1 MIQRKIIIISV
12 IIVASI
18 FIIFIS
24 NTQFRSVEKNN
35 PDSTIH
41 NTEKIKSNFYIK
53 EYVLAN
59 GALPNGIL
67 VDRKGLVWIIG
78 SDSHLYKFDPTINK
92 VDSVYT
98 IGNKDETDKKS
109 SLMGWAIVEDNDG
122 FIWFSQLGPKP
133 LWRFDPITERF
144 ELFTSVSAIPF
155 QMKLDEK
162 SGDIWFTTLGD
173 TLGVIQKFEVT
184 DSIPIHK
191 ITEFELDTDT
201 FPSGLFLEDGYV
213 WISGV
218 VGNKL
223 IKFKILKD
231 DKQVFGIDKVLQIP
245 EDNKTRIYSPTDVF
259 VLNNLV
265 WFTEHGT
272 STISKYQLNEH
283 QVRRFPTSSNL
294 FQTTTLPFW
303 IKQSPNGDAL
313 WINEHTGNKIALL
326 NTTDLTLVEYEIP
339 SRPADGSIVYP
350 LGISVDSQNKVWFS
364 EWNVNKI
371 GVIDGNK
378 SIPFDIIVNSTKVR
392 IPRNSNGTTTVIEV
406 TVLKEDD
413 SPLNVNET
421 NTIFLKTSSTMDPSL
436 GLVNITATFTK
447 EMIFFNETTKSESVQ
462 LLINSNFPPSG
473 NYTLAISATNGEV
486 TKSVFLDL
494 IIE

>member
-18 FIIFIS
+18 FIVFIS
-24 NTQFRSVEKNN
+24 GIQLRSVEKNN
-35 PDSTIH
+35 SDNIIQ
-41 NTEKIKSNFYIK
+41 NTEKLIPYSFIK
-53 EYVLAN
+53 EYNLAN
-59 GALPNGIL
+59 GASPNGIL
-67 VDRKGLVWIIG
+67 VDRKGLVWIVG

-109 SLMGWAIVEDNDG
+109 SLMSWAIVEDNNG
-122 FIWFSQLGPKP
+122 LIWFSQLGPKP

-144 ELFTSVSAIPF
+144 DLYSSVSASPF

-162 SGDIWFTTLGD
+162 SGDIWFTTLGN
-173 TLGVIQKFEVT
+173 TIGVIQKFEVA
-184 DSIPIHK
+184 DSIPTYK
-191 ITEFELDTDT
+191 ITEFELSEDT

-223 IKFKILKD
+223 IKFKILKENN
-231 DKQVFGIDKVLQIP
+231 QVFGIDKILQIP

-259 VLNNLV
+259 VLNNTI

-283 QVRRFPTSSNL
+283 QVKRFPTSSNL

-313 WINEHTGNKIALL
+313 WINEHTGNRIAFL
-326 NTTDLTLVEYEIP
+326 NTTDMTLVEYEIP
-339 SRPADGSIVYP
+339 SRPADGTVVYP
-350 LGISVDSQNKVWFS
+350 LGLSVDPQNNVWFS
-364 EWNVNKI
+364 EWNIDKI
-371 GVIDGNK
+371 GVVDGNK
-378 SIPFDIIVNSTKVR
+378 PIPFNIIVNATKVT
-392 IPRNSNGTTTVIEV
+392 IPRNSNEKATVIDLTILREH
-406 TVLKEDD
+406 D
-413 SPLNVNET
+413 SSLNVNET
-421 NTIFLKTSSTMDPSL
+421 NPIFLRTSSTMDPSL

-447 EMIFFNETTKSESVQ
+447 EMIFLNEINKSESVQ

-494 IIE
+494 IID